1 MFSAEI
7 GVDLGTAN
15 VFIYLK
21 GEGIVLREPSVIA
34 YHQGTNRVLAVGRE
48 AQQMIGRTPADVVA
62 VQPLR
67 AGVVADYQVAQIMLQ
82 HFIRRAAPGRLRPFR
97 PRVLLCVPSASTDV
111 ERRAVVEAAREAGA
125 KEVQLVSEPMA
136 AAIGAG
142 LDVVSPRGSM
152 VVDVGGGTTDIGVIS
167 LGDEVISHS
176 ARVGGNDFDESIVR
190 CVRRAYNLIIGE
202 RMAEEVKVAFGS
214 LNSDVSG
221 TMEVRGR
228 DVVTGLPKAAHISA
242 RDVSAALAEIAVM
255 MVDAVRQVLERVPPE
270 LAADISEDGIAL
282 TGGGAQLGG
291 LRELLAK
298 ETGLRVNLVEDPC
311 SSMALG
317 MGMILEGKVK
327 LNRFL

>member
-15 VFIYLK
+15 VFVYLK

-34 YHQGTNRVLAVGRE
+34 YHRGTNRVLAVGQE

-62 VQPLR
+62 IQPLR

-82 HFIRRAAPGRLRPFR
+82 HFIRRAAPGRFRPFR

-125 KEVQLVSEPMA
+125 KEVKLVSEPMA

-142 LDVVSPRGSM
+142 LDVSSPRGSM

-190 CVRRAYNLIIGE
+190 CVRRVYNLLIGE

-214 LNSDVSG
+214 LDNSKG
-221 TMEVRGR
+221 TIEVRGR
-228 DVVTGLPKAAHISA
+228 DVVSGLPKAAELSG
-242 RDVSAALAEIAVM
+242 RDVAAALSEIAVM
-255 MVDAVRQVLERVPPE
+255 MVDTVRLVLEKVPPE
-270 LAADISEDGIAL
+270 LSADIGEDGIAL
-282 TGGGAQLGG
+282 TGGGAQLAG
-291 LRELLAK
+291 LRQLLAK
-298 ETGLRVNLVEDPC
+298 ETGLRINLAEDPC
-311 SSMALG
+311 SSVALG
-317 MGMILEGKVK
+317 MGRILEGKVR
-327 LNRFL
+327 LSWLA

>member
-34 YHQGTNRVLAVGRE
+34 YHRGTNRVVAVGQE

-82 HFIRRAAPGRLRPFR
+82 HFIRRVAPGRLRAFR

-125 KEVQLVSEPMA
+125 KEVKLVSEPMA

-190 CVRRAYNLIIGE
+190 CVRRVYNLIIGE

-214 LNSDVSG
+214 LNDVGG

-228 DVVTGLPKAAHISA
+228 DVVSGLPKAAQISG

-270 LAADISEDGIAL
+270 LAADIGEDGIAL
-282 TGGGAQLGG
+282 TGGGAQLGA
-291 LRELLAK
+291 LRELIAK
-298 ETGLRVNLVEDPC
+298 ETGLQVNLVEDP
-311 SSMALG
+311 SSSVALG
-317 MGMILEGKVK
+317 MGMILEGKIR
-327 LNRFL
+327 LNQFL